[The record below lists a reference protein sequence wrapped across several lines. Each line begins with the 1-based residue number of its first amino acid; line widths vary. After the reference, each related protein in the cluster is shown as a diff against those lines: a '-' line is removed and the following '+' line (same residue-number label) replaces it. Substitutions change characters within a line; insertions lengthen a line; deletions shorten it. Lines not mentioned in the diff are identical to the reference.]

1 MSFQAIIW
9 NKVSPPPP
17 KLVSLTHA
25 VFGRLLS
32 HRWFAG
38 HKRQDKYLIFVVVV
52 VGVVVVCVYSF
63 KVSNKTE
70 EIFCLKD
77 KWGNIPSQVQSS
89 PTNNN
94 GNTTSVENISC
105 SLPCILKKLSN
116 GIL

>member
-38 HKRQDKYLIFVVVV
+38 QKRQDKYLIFVVVV
-52 VGVVVVCVYSF
+52 VVVCV
-63 KVSNKTE
+63 
-70 EIFCLKD
+70 
-77 KWGNIPSQVQSS
+77 
-89 PTNNN
+89 
-94 GNTTSVENISC
+94 
-105 SLPCILKKLSN
+105 CIHLRFQIKQKKYFV
-116 GIL
+116 